1 VKIAVCVKEVPDA
14 TAARRIDPATKR
26 LDRGGEQTLNPFDTH
41 AIEEAL
47 RLKEGPA
54 GADSEVSVVCMG
66 RDGAMRSLHKALS
79 LGADKA
85 VLVTDP
91 SLAGADINLTAKV
104 LAAALQREQYDLV
117 LLGQQAAD
125 SESYVMAAAVADH
138 LKRPLVTQAA
148 EVTLQDGSVRVKRQ
162 TEAGYD
168 IIEAPLPAVLSV
180 SDAINEPRYPSLK
193 AIMGAKRKPQETVS
207 AADLG
212 VSGEP
217 RTEVLELSS
226 PPAKAG
232 GTKIEDE
239 GGASAEQIVAF
250 LVERKV
256 IS

>member
-1 VKIAVCVKEVPDA
+1 LKIAVCVKEVPDA
-14 TAARRIDPATKR
+14 TAAKRIDPASKR
-26 LDRGGEQTLNPFDTH
+26 LDRSGEQALNPFDAH

-54 GADSEVSVVCMG
+54 GADTEVAVVCMG
-66 RDGAMRSLHKALS
+66 RDGAMRTLHKALS
-79 LGADKA
+79 LGADRA
-85 VLVTDP
+85 ILVTDP

-104 LAAALQREQYDLV
+104 LAAAVQRDQYDLV

-138 LKRPLVTQAA
+138 LRRPLVTQAA
-148 EVTLQDGSVRVKRQ
+148 EVTLDGSSVRVKRQ

-193 AIMGAKRKPQETVS
+193 AIMGAKRKPQETLS

-232 GTKIEDE
+232 GTRIEDE
-239 GGASAEQIVAF
+239 GGASAEQILAF

-256 IS
+256 VS

>member
-1 VKIAVCVKEVPDA
+1 LKIAVCVKEVPDA
-14 TAARRIDPATKR
+14 TAAKRIDPATKR
-26 LDRGGEQTLNPFDTH
+26 LDRSGEQALNPFDSH

-54 GADSEVSVVCMG
+54 GADSEVVVVCMG
-66 RDGAMRSLHKALS
+66 RDGAMRTLHKALS

-104 LAAALQREQYDLV
+104 LAAAVQREQPDLV

-125 SESYVMAAAVADH
+125 SDSYVMAAAVADH
-138 LKRPLVTQAA
+138 LRRPLVTQAA
-148 EVTLQDGSVRVKRQ
+148 EVTLDGSSVRVKRQ

-193 AIMGAKRKPQETVS
+193 AIMGAKRKPQETLS

-232 GTKIEDE
+232 GTRIEDE
-239 GGASAEQIVAF
+239 GGASAEQILAF

-256 IS
+256 VS

>member
-1 VKIAVCVKEVPDA
+1 MKIAVCVKEVPDA
-14 TAARRIDPATKR
+14 TAARRLDPATKR

-66 RDGAMRSLHKALS
+66 REGAMRSLHKALS

-104 LAAALQREQYDLV
+104 LAAALKREPYDLV

-138 LKRPLVTQAA
+138 LQRPLVTQAA

-193 AIMGAKRKPQETVS
+193 AIMGAKRKPQETLS